1 MPSIFVTI
9 NGVISGCISG
19 FGAIGNILIIVA
31 FLKTKH
37 LQTVNNIFLFQ
48 LAIVDFTKAVFLLTV
63 KTYTQLSEEHYING
77 FYCPFSGFLA
87 CVTFIHSALLLAAI
101 AVVRYIKIVKP
112 KAFETF
118 FAQRRMICYCSGLAF
133 ATTLLALLPIFGV
146 GRYAYSHPHG
156 VCFTNWDDENM
167 TFRTLFYVYVM
178 GVCYPVLVF
187 CYSFIFFTLRKHKVR
202 ILANAKIAR
211 RRSAQ
216 KAASLAQR
224 KRVDSYKKL
233 GSTTNLGVVKSD
245 EPLQDSDDIKVTH
258 NGEAKVVK
266 WDVALEM
273 GAKEDETE
281 EEEKIKEEKK
291 KENETEEE
299 EEEETKEEETNE
311 DEDEMEGSENT
322 EAKDEPEKAVS
333 TQDLLKENGELGNKR
348 KISVPKKDN
357 KSKSNSSSLSR
368 HAMRNEIRVTKIMF
382 VVVIAFSIC
391 WLPAFFTTVIEF
403 AVGHDIISKE
413 GKIVIITLVDMKV
426 LLNPLIYGIWN
437 KQFRQAL
444 KALFLKGVAAVSS
457 STRDG
462 DSKVSHSQSNA
473 NN

>member
-19 FGAIGNILIIVA
+19 FGGIGNILIIVA

-48 LAIVDFTKAVFLLTV
+48 LAIVDFTKAVFILTV
-63 KTYTQLSEEHYING
+63 KTYTQLSENHYING
-77 FYCPFSGFLA
+77 FYCPFSGFLS

-101 AVVRYIKIVKP
+101 AVVRYVKIVKP

-118 FAQRRMICYCSGLAF
+118 FSQRRMICYCSGLAF

-178 GVCYPVLVF
+178 GICYPVLVF

-233 GSTTNLGVVKSD
+233 GSTTNLGMVKSD
-245 EPLQDSDDIKVTH
+245 EPLQDSDDIKVNH

-273 GAKEDETE
+273 QTREDEME
-281 EEEKIKEEKK
+281 EGENIKEEKIEK
-291 KENETEEE
+291 ETEDG
-299 EEEETKEEETNE
+299 TKEEVTNE
-311 DEDEMEGSENT
+311 DEEEMEGSEKT
-322 EAKDEPEKAVS
+322 EEKGAPEKAIS
-333 TQDLLKENGELGNKR
+333 TQDLLKENGELENKR

-368 HAMRNEIRVTKIMF
+368 HAMQNEIRVTKIMF
-382 VVVIAFSIC
+382 VVVVAFSVC

-462 DSKVSHSQSNA
+462 DSKISHSQSNA
-473 NN
+473 TN